1 MKEELPNLL
10 EIINTRLLQRLQGV
24 EMRVLIWIANNN
36 ARKIQEV
43 YSERLFIKRRAAN
56 SI

>member
-1 MKEELPNLL
+1 
-10 EIINTRLLQRLQGV
+10 
-24 EMRVLIWIANNN
+24 MRVLIWIANNN

-56 SI
+56 CIQQRWKKFKKLRATREMTIA